1 MKQELFNSKTKVE
14 DYQRQPKQLGLYEA
28 SHEHD
33 ACGVG
38 MLVNIQ
44 GGKSH
49 ELVESALKVLEN
61 MRHRGA
67 EGADNK
73 TGDGAGIMLQIPHE
87 FILLQG
93 IPVPEKGKYG
103 TGLLFLPKD
112 EKDQA
117 TILSVIIEEIE
128 KEGLTLMHLRNV
140 PTCPEILGEAAL
152 ANEPDIK
159 QIFITGFT
167 ESETADRKLYIIR
180 KRIENRIRKSNI
192 PTRED
197 FYIVSL
203 STKNIVYKGM
213 LSSLQLR
220 NYFPDLTNSY
230 FTSGLAL
237 VHSRFSTNTF
247 PTWGLAQPFRLLA
260 HNGEI
265 NTIRGN
271 RGWMEARESVLSSPA
286 LGDIREIR
294 PIVQQGMSDSAS
306 LDNVLEFLIMSG
318 LSLPHAM
325 AMLVPESFNEKNP
338 ISEDLKAFYEYHSIL
353 MEPWDGP
360 AALLF
365 SDGRYAGGM
374 LDRNGLRPARYLITQ
389 GGMMVV
395 ASEVGVMDFEPGDIK
410 EKGRLQPGKILLID
424 TEKGEIYYDGEL
436 KKQLAEAK
444 PYRTWLAGNRI
455 ELDELKSGRKVSHSV
470 ENYDSMLRIF
480 GYSKEDVERLI
491 VPMCTTGAEPIN
503 SMGNDTPLAVLS
515 DKPQLLYNY
524 FRQQFAQVTNPP
536 IDPIREELVM
546 SLTEYIGAVGMNILT
561 PSENHCKMVRL
572 NHPILN
578 NAQLDILCNIRYK
591 GFKTVKLPLLFEV
604 AKGCRGLQEA
614 LATLCKQAEESV
626 NEGVNYI
633 VLSDRDVDAAHAAI
647 PSLLAVSAV
656 HHHLI
661 SVGKRVQTALI
672 VESGEIREVMHAALL
687 LGFGASALNPYMAF
701 AVIDKLVNEKEIQLD
716 YATAEKKYI
725 KSVCKGLFKI
735 MSKMGISTIRSYRGA
750 KIFEAVG
757 LSEELSNA
765 YFGGSSSRI
774 GGIRLDEV
782 ARDAI
787 AFHKEGMEVIK
798 KKEEAELLPNRGLY
812 AFRKDGEK
820 HAWNPETISTLQLA
834 TRLGSYKKFKEFT
847 AMVDG
852 KEAPIFLRDF
862 LDFRRAPISIDRV
875 EPVENIVQRFV
886 TGAMSYGSISREAHE
901 AMAIAMNK
909 LHGRSNTGEGGE
921 DRARFTPREDGTS
934 LRSAIKQ
941 VASGR
946 FGVTAE
952 YLVNADEIQIKI
964 AQGAKPGEGGQL
976 PGFKVDEVIAKTR
989 HSIPGIS
996 LISPPPHHDIYSIE
1010 DLAQL
1015 IFDLKNVNP
1024 RAKISV
1030 KLVAESGVG
1039 TIAAGVAKA
1048 KADLIVISGAEGGTG
1063 ASPASSIRYAGISPE
1078 LGLSETQQTLVLNG
1092 LRGQVML
1099 QVDGQLKTGR
1109 DIILM
1114 AMLGAEEF
1122 GFATSALIVLGCVM
1136 MRKCHQNTCPV
1147 GVATQNQE
1155 LRKRFRGR
1163 SEYLVNFFKFLAQE
1177 VREYL
1182 AEIGV
1187 EHLDDVIGRTDL
1199 IVRKPDD
1206 GIRKH
1211 QLISFDK
1218 LLARVDNEAAIRHVT
1233 DQQHGIDHVKDVEM
1247 LHAAAEAVENQ
1258 KEISL
1263 EYTIA
1268 NTDRACGAMLSGT
1281 IASKY
1286 GEKGLPEHTLNVKFK
1301 GSAGQS
1307 FGAFLVSG
1315 VNFKLEGEANDYLGK
1330 GLSGGR
1336 IAVLPPVRSNFEAE
1350 KNTIAGNTLLY
1361 GATSGEVYIN
1371 GRAGERFAVRNSG
1384 AIAVVE
1390 GVGDHCCEYMTGGRV
1405 VVLGQTGRNF
1415 AAGMSGGVAYVWN
1428 RDGNFDYFCNMEM
1441 VELSLIEEAS
1451 YRKELHEL
1459 IRQHYLYTGSKLA
1472 RTMLD
1477 DWPRYADQFIQVVPI
1492 EYKKVL
1498 QEEQMQKLQ
1507 QKIAEMQRDY

>member
-1 MKQELFNSKTKVE
+1 MKQELFNNKTKAE

-112 EKDQA
+112 GKDQA
-117 TILSVIIEEIE
+117 VILSVIIEEIE

-294 PIVQQGMSDSAS
+294 PIVQPGMSDSAS

-604 AKGCRGLQEA
+604 AKGCQGLQEA

-750 KIFEAVG
+750 KIFETVG

-765 YFGGSSSRI
+765 YFGGLSSRI

-787 AFHKEGMEVIK
+787 AFHKEGMEVLK
-798 KKEEAELLPNRGLY
+798 KKGEAELLPNRGLY

-847 AMVDG
+847 AMVDS
-852 KEAPIFLRDF
+852 KESPIFLRDF

-921 DRARFTPREDGTS
+921 DRARFMPREDGTS

-1147 GVATQNQE
+1147 GVATQNEE

-1163 SEYLVNFFKFLAQE
+1163 SEYLVNFFTFLAQE

-1187 EHLDDVIGRTDL
+1187 ERLDDIIGRTDL

-1268 NTDRACGAMLSGT
+1268 NTDRACGAMLSGV
-1281 IASKY
+1281 IAAKY

-1307 FGAFLVSG
+1307 FGAFLVPG

-1384 AIAVVE
+1384 ATAVVE

>member
-1 MKQELFNSKTKVE
+1 MKQELFNNKTKAE

-112 EKDQA
+112 GKDQA
-117 TILSVIIEEIE
+117 VILSVIIEEIE

-294 PIVQQGMSDSAS
+294 PIVQPGMSDSAS

-410 EKGRLQPGKILLID
+410 AKGRLQPGKILLID

-578 NAQLDILCNIRYK
+578 NTQLDILCNIRYK

-604 AKGCRGLQEA
+604 VKGCQGLQEA

-633 VLSDRDVDAAHAAI
+633 VLSDRDVDATHAAI

-765 YFGGSSSRI
+765 YFGGLSSRI

-787 AFHKEGMEVIK
+787 AFHKEGMEVLK
-798 KKEEAELLPNRGLY
+798 KKGEAELLPNRGLY

-847 AMVDG
+847 AMVDS
-852 KEAPIFLRDF
+852 KESPIFLRDF

-921 DRARFTPREDGTS
+921 DRARFMPREDGTS

-1147 GVATQNQE
+1147 GVATQNEE

-1163 SEYLVNFFKFLAQE
+1163 SEYLVNFFTFLAQE

-1187 EHLDDVIGRTDL
+1187 ERLDDIIGRTDL

-1268 NTDRACGAMLSGT
+1268 NTDRACGAMLSGV
-1281 IASKY
+1281 IAAKY

-1307 FGAFLVSG
+1307 FGAFLVPG

-1384 AIAVVE
+1384 ATAVVE

>member
-1 MKQELFNSKTKVE
+1 MKQELFNNKTKAE

-112 EKDQA
+112 GKDQA
-117 TILSVIIEEIE
+117 VILSVIIEEIE

-180 KRIENRIRKSNI
+180 KRIENRIRKSDI

-294 PIVQQGMSDSAS
+294 PIVQPGMSDSAS

-515 DKPQLLYNY
+515 DKAQLLYNY

-604 AKGCRGLQEA
+604 AKGCQGLQQA

-765 YFGGSSSRI
+765 YFGGLSSRI

-787 AFHKEGMEVIK
+787 AFHKEGMEVLK
-798 KKEEAELLPNRGLY
+798 KKGEAELLPNRGLY

-847 AMVDG
+847 AMVDS
-852 KEAPIFLRDF
+852 KESPIFLRDF

-921 DRARFTPREDGTS
+921 DRARFMPREDGTS

-1147 GVATQNQE
+1147 GVATQNEE

-1163 SEYLVNFFKFLAQE
+1163 SEYLVNFFTFLAQE

-1187 EHLDDVIGRTDL
+1187 ERLDDIIGRTDL
-1199 IVRKPDD
+1199 IEIQQAPSEK
-1206 GIRKH
+1206 K
-1211 QLISFDK
+1211 SS
-1218 LLARVDNEAAIRHVT
+1218 LLDFNRLLHRVDNGAAIHHVMEQKH
-1233 DQQHGIDHVKDVEM
+1233 DIAHVKDVTI
-1247 LHAAAEAVENQ
+1247 LAAARDAIENG

-1268 NTDRACGAMLSGT
+1268 NTDRACGAMLSGV
-1281 IASKY
+1281 IAAKY

-1307 FGAFLVSG
+1307 FGAFLVPG

-1384 AIAVVE
+1384 ATAVVE

>member
-1 MKQELFNSKTKVE
+1 MKQELFNNKTKAE

-112 EKDQA
+112 GKDQA
-117 TILSVIIEEIE
+117 VILSVIIEEIE

-180 KRIENRIRKSNI
+180 KRIENRIRKSDI

-294 PIVQQGMSDSAS
+294 PIVQPGMSDSAS

-491 VPMCTTGAEPIN
+491 VPMCTIGAEPIN

-515 DKPQLLYNY
+515 DKAQLLYNY

-604 AKGCRGLQEA
+604 AKGCQGLQEA

-633 VLSDRDVDAAHAAI
+633 VLSDRDVDATHAAI

-750 KIFEAVG
+750 KIFETVG

-765 YFGGSSSRI
+765 YFGGLSSRI

-787 AFHKEGMEVIK
+787 AFHKEGMEVLK
-798 KKEEAELLPNRGLY
+798 KKGEAELLPNRGLY

-847 AMVDG
+847 AMVDS
-852 KEAPIFLRDF
+852 KESPIFLRDF

-921 DRARFTPREDGTS
+921 DRARFMPREDGTN

-1147 GVATQNQE
+1147 GVATQNEE

-1163 SEYLVNFFKFLAQE
+1163 SEYLVNFFTFLAQE

-1187 EHLDDVIGRTDL
+1187 ERLDDIIGRTDL

-1206 GIRKH
+1206 GIKKH

-1268 NTDRACGAMLSGT
+1268 NTDRACGAMLSGV
-1281 IASKY
+1281 IAAKY

-1307 FGAFLVSG
+1307 FGAFLVPG

-1384 AIAVVE
+1384 ATAVVE

-1459 IRQHYLYTGSKLA
+1459 ICQHYLYTGSKLA